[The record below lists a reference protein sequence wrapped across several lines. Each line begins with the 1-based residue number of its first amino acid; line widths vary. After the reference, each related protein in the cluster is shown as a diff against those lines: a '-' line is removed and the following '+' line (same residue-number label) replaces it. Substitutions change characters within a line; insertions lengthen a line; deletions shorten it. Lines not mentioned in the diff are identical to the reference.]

1 MKPVSTRGLCAA
13 LLLTSPLAATAE
25 TSHEQL
31 VNLAQD
37 YVYTS
42 ARVHPTLATE
52 LGIPGHDGE
61 LEIRSEAWRA
71 EDVTRH
77 QQWLARLDAITA
89 RLTPDTA
96 MVDRD
101 DARLLRARLTR
112 ELNLLLVYQ
121 ADRKDY

>member
-1 MKPVSTRGLCAA
+1 MKRVSTRGVSAA
-13 LLLTSPLAATAE
+13 LLLTSTLSATAE

-61 LEIRSEAWRA
+61 LETRSEAWRA
-71 EDVTRH
+71 ADVTRL

-89 RLTPDTA
+89 GFTA
-96 MVDRD
+96 STIS
-101 DARLLRARLTR
+101 AKLAGS
-112 ELNLLLVYQ
+112 
-121 ADRKDY
+121 